1 MEEKE
6 IIVGIDLGT
15 TNSCI
20 AVFDWDKYKAEVI
33 PNNYGHTTTPSIV
46 HFYDQEYYDVGLDE
60 YYF

>member
-33 PNNYGHTTTPSIV
+33 PNNYGHTTTLQLFIFMIKNIMMLV
-46 HFYDQEYYDVGLDE
+46 
-60 YYF
+60 